1 MRDNIKILNSRGD
14 ILKENT
20 INSLNEY
27 FSSIEQLKDNY
38 YASQSPAD
46 DYSNIQPI
54 KNPVDNSFLFRGMSN
69 NKYQLLPGVF
79 RKNTSGKAI
88 YTTYTTEIDLL
99 KFFIQEASAYLTIPS
114 DDYVRWAEYA
124 QHFGVPTRFLD
135 WSSNPLV
142 ALYVC
147 CKNNPDTPGTV
158 WVLNRKDYERITVS
172 KQNLSHPDK
181 DRITCVKE
189 LLEGKSSLD
198 YPIVY
203 TPSYVDS
210 RMSAQ
215 GSYFMVWGKNEEP
228 LDKLIPE
235 SIADSISELNEN
247 TCLWQFSVPA
257 NSKKKILRSLDDIG
271 INEKT
276 LFPGLEGIG
285 RYIENKFKF
294 DNSDLNNMDV
304 LQPDTSPTPL
314 LKELIK
320 VSESLT
326 EEEIKKVLNCVRTIV
341 SERDGK

>member
-54 KNPVDNSFLFRGMSN
+54 INPVDNSFLFRGMSN

-124 QHFGVPTRFLD
+124 QHFGVPTRLLD

-142 ALYVC
+142 ALYFC
-147 CKNNPDTPGTV
+147 CKNNPNTPGVV
-158 WVLNRKDYERITVS
+158 WVLNQKNYERITVPN
-172 KQNLSHPDK
+172 QNLSHPIK
-181 DRITCVKE
+181 DRITCIKE
-189 LLEGKSSLD
+189 LLEGKSDLN
-198 YPIVY
+198 YPIIY

-215 GSYFMVWGKNEEP
+215 GSYFMVWGKKEEP
-228 LDKLIPE
+228 LDKLIPK
-235 SIADSISELNEN
+235 SITNSIELNEN
-247 TCLWQFSVPA
+247 TCLWQFNVPA
-257 NSKKKILRSLDDIG
+257 NNKKKILRSLDDIG

-276 LFPGLEGIG
+276 LFPGLDGIG
-285 RYIENKFKF
+285 RYIENKFRF
-294 DNSDLNNMDV
+294 D
-304 LQPDTSPTPL
+304 
-314 LKELIK
+314 
-320 VSESLT
+320 SLDF
-326 EEEIKKVLNCVRTIV
+326 C
-341 SERDGK
+341 